1 MIVKSPI
8 FYSFAFYNAEGGEY
22 KEKRMS
28 VYLCSSQE
36 KRLYNMYMQR
46 MHKSESGLVSM
57 KERIEGV
64 YVVMFCRMFKKR
76 KKA

>member
-1 MIVKSPI
+1 
-8 FYSFAFYNAEGGEY
+8 
-22 KEKRMS
+22 MS

-46 MHKSESGLVSM
+46 MHISESGLVSM
-57 KERIEGV
+57 KERMEGV